1 MNKMMISAV
10 MVMAA
15 WIALG
20 GELRFKD
27 AEIVLPEKPF
37 ATAKI
42 AAEELQ
48 YHLRKMTGGS
58 FPIVTARTSRYAT
71 AIYVG
76 DQPAAAKVSL
86 SLKQVRPDGFLRSV
100 KGKDI
105 YILGDDDQKK
115 PKGPVTVFYFETRRR
130 GTLHGVYDFLEELG
144 VRWPAPGKRY
154 EYIPAREE
162 IVISDAEKNEAP
174 VFSQRNMTRI
184 HNFMKYND
192 AKVYADEAAD
202 ATWWALRMRASWI
215 RGIGDGSHTE
225 QLLKLPEIWFKDH
238 PERFQLMKNG
248 KRNPR
253 YICWSDPAVKE
264 IWLKAAD
271 AYFSG
276 KMPADAGLPHVKSWR
291 GWNVK
296 EEFLINAMDHGPQ
309 NDGRCRCERC
319 NAFRKKHPCLDD
331 TELYWQVIAYVAKE
345 IEKKHPGKFIG
356 ALVYPPMTRFPKT
369 VELPKNLRIRICQS
383 GIKTVLLP
391 AVLKE
396 NLEQIRLWT
405 DHLGVD
411 KVCLGIYVM
420 ETFGGRLPAFPEN
433 YPHLAAEYFRTIEGK
448 CTGTRIAYT
457 APTHTERVLDMYV
470 QSKLLWNPRQ
480 DVDAIINDHCRVMY
494 GPAAEVMKQIYERF
508 EKNFSTYYKT
518 VTPDI
523 PNPREIGIGRDDKAN
538 RIFAWS
544 KVYTEQEMKTVGDLL
559 DKAEKLAG
567 GKQPYAQRLQVF
579 RTWIYG
585 MMTAERKQVLD
596 IQANSLQ
603 IQLKRNRWCP
613 WQNFHSMDIY
623 NKNMAPTRFRMK
635 HDGKQLIL
643 QVIAEEPEMKKVL
656 FDPAAAPENVW
667 KDDTIELFIENQ
679 GRVRQIIFSASG
691 KCTSRLVPEEQWG
704 PVPGLVHSVHNHTRA
719 RRLEIAL
726 PLPQGKGGSFRMNLT
741 RSRKLTTRYRE
752 SSTWSESAKRGWTDP
767 SGYAAVMIR

>member
-1 MNKMMISAV
+1 MNKLLSCVLIV
-10 MVMAA
+10 MVACITA
-15 WIALG
+15 GA
-20 GELRFKD
+20 ELRFKD

-48 YHLRKMTGGS
+48 YHLHKMTGGK
-58 FPIVTARTSRYAT
+58 FPIVTKRSSGYAT

-86 SLKQVRPDGFLRSV
+86 SPSQVRPDGFLRSV

-105 YILGDDDQKK
+105 YILGDDDPKK

-154 EYIPAREE
+154 EHIPAREE
-162 IVISDAEKNEAP
+162 IVISTADKNEAP
-174 VFSQRNMTRI
+174 AFTQRNMTRI
-184 HNFMKYND
+184 HNFMKYSD
-192 AKVYADEAAD
+192 AKVYADDGSEASL
-202 ATWWALRMRASWI
+202 WALRMRASWI

-225 QLLKLPEIWFKDH
+225 QMLKLPEIWFKDH

-276 KMPADAGLPHVKSWR
+276 KMPADAGLPHVTSWR

-296 EEFLINAMDHGPQ
+296 EEFMIKAMDHGPQ

-319 NAFRKKHPCLDD
+319 NAFRKQHPCLDD

-369 VELPKNLRIRICQS
+369 VKLPSNLRIRICQS

-396 NLEQIRLWT
+396 NLEQIKLWT
-405 DHLGVD
+405 DAIGID
-411 KVCLGIYVM
+411 RVCLGIYVM

-433 YPHLAAEYFRTIEGK
+433 YPHLAGEYFRTLEGK

-480 DVDAIINDHCRVMY
+480 DVDAIIQDHCRVMY
-494 GPAAEVMKQIYERF
+494 GPAADIMKQIYDRF
-508 EKNFSTYYKT
+508 EKNFCTYYKT

-544 KVYTEQEMKTVGDLL
+544 KVYTEEEMKTIDSLL
-559 DKAEKLAG
+559 TEAEKTVA
-567 GKQPYAQRLQVF
+567 GKQPYAKRLQVF
-579 RTWIYG
+579 RTWIYN
-585 MMTAERKQVLD
+585 MMAAERKEVLN
-596 IQANSLQ
+596 IQANPLQ
-603 IQLKRNRWCP
+603 VRLRRNRWSP
-613 WQNFHSMDIY
+613 WQKFHSMDIY
-623 NKNMAPTRFRMK
+623 NKDFVQTQFRMR
-635 HDGKQLIL
+635 HDGKIL
-643 QVIAEEPEMKKVL
+643 TLQIIADEPEMKNVL
-656 FDPAAAPENVW
+656 FNPDAAPENVW
-667 KDDTIELFIENQ
+667 KDDTVELFFEQQ
-679 GRVRQIIFSASG
+679 GRVRQIVLSASG
-691 KCTSRLVPEEQWG
+691 KYSSRIVPEDKWE
-704 PVPGLVHSVHNHTRA
+704 PVPGLTYKVRNHTKA
-719 RRLEIAL
+719 RRLEITM
-726 PLPQGKGGSFRMNLT
+726 PLPQGNFRFNVT
-741 RSRKLTTRYRE
+741 RSRKLTTRFRE
-752 SSTWSESAKRGWTDP
+752 SSSWSECAKRGWTDP
-767 SGYAAVMIR
+767 SGYAAIVTK